1 MPPVPVVAP
10 QGEISNASLSALE
23 REVLPYLE
31 ATGPG
36 LVLDLGLVRFVNSS
50 GLGLF
55 VRLGK
60 TLEEQGR
67 VLVLARLTRPLER
80 VIRALGLDEVF
91 PLFRSVPEAQSWVA
105 QRSAREL

>member
-1 MPPVPVVAP
+1 MALAPVLAP
-10 QGEISNASLSALE
+10 SGALSDAPLRAFE
-23 REVLPYLE
+23 REVLPYLD

-36 LVLDLGLVRFVNSS
+36 LVLDLALVSYVDST

-55 VRLGK
+55 VRVGK